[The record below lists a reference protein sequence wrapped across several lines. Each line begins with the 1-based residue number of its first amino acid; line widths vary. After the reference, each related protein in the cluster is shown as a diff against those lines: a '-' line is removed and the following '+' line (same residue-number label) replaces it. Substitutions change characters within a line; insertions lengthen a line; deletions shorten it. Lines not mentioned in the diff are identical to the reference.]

1 MAGPALNS
9 RPRHLLYISV
19 HYSLYRLT
27 SVWAAYVFG
36 NDDLIDS
43 VKADVRLVLSQTNNL
58 TVA

>member
-9 RPRHLLYISV
+9 RLRHLFYISV

-27 SVWAAYVFG
+27 SVWAAHVFG
-36 NDDLIDS
+36 NDDHFDS
-43 VKADVRLVLSQTNNL
+43 VKADVRLVPSQTNDL